1 MGKYNESP
9 HTDSRTVK
17 YSDRR
22 LTSHTPGIGLNRGV
36 AIPELRTPLY
46 KGQNLWCQW
55 CSLKRGSTD
64 IVHKVVNVHFDTHY
78 TPYLLYYILGGGGR
92 DFLKE
97 EKEVR
102 TEEKREEGE
111 RERKETLPKMSLY
124 KDVHCVCYT

>member
-78 TPYLLYYILGGGGR
+78 TPYLLYYIFGGGGEGFSKGR
-92 DFLKE
+92 ERSEDG
-97 EKEVR
+97 R
-102 TEEKREEGE
+102 EKRGR
-111 RERKETLPKMSLY
+111 RERKERNIAQNVTL
-124 KDVHCVCYT
+124 